1 MSGKNLSKDVLN
13 IVQKKTGKPISE
25 QQVKKLAGS
34 VTSKTLQSEAELRR
48 LIRQVS
54 AMANVPVSDS
64 TVNEIVSAVKKSGMN
79 MQQMESLIRTMIRK

>member
-13 IVQKKTGKPISE
+13 VVKKKTGKPINE

-34 VTSKTLQSEAELRR
+34 VTARTFQNEAELRR

-54 AMANVPVSDS
+54 AVAGVPVSED
-64 TVNEIVSAVKKSGMN
+64 TVNDIVSAVRKSGMN
-79 MQQMESLIRTMIRK
+79 MEQLESLIRTMIR

>member
-13 IVQKKTGKPISE
+13 VVKKKTGKPINE

-34 VTSKTLQSEAELRR
+34 VTARTFQNEAELRR

-54 AMANVPVSDS
+54 AVAGVPVSED
-64 TVNEIVSAVKKSGMN
+64 TVNDIVNAVRKSGMN
-79 MQQMESLIRTMIRK
+79 MEQLESLIRTMIR